1 VSAIILGVSAAQDQT
16 EESAPNNNMMYLA
29 VVAGC
34 VLLYAIFVKMTQKAE
49 YSEQLTVKEI
59 VTEDVKK
66 GGSSQLNDEDELQML
81 ID

>member
-1 VSAIILGVSAAQDQT
+1 
-16 EESAPNNNMMYLA
+16 
-29 VVAGC
+29 
-34 VLLYAIFVKMTQKAE
+34 MTQKAE